1 MASIQN
7 FLRSS
12 NKNRNI
18 PYTTVKTQ
26 IKALGHTTPYQG
38 SAPPTLTYKPNNVYN
53 ASIPSLT
60 ESPCF
65 RDFGK
70 ECTKNQSC
78 RHICTE
84 FAGGIWRIRTE
95 VKSRASPV
103 SSVTLPTAWMVMRSP
118 RSLSRTAWSRN
129 VLALPLFAVWWMG
142 TSLLKASS
150 LASPLWRRSYQA
162 YIIFLA
168 GECRDNMHSQ
178 GVAEKSGAR
187 LRTVCRKIFSTNCA
201 SFPELQKVPKNLWS
215 KTQDTPPGF
224 LA

>member
-129 VLALPLFAVWWMG
+129 VLALPLFAVW
-142 TSLLKASS
+142 
-150 LASPLWRRSYQA
+150 
-162 YIIFLA
+162 
-168 GECRDNMHSQ
+168 
-178 GVAEKSGAR
+178 
-187 LRTVCRKIFSTNCA
+187 
-201 SFPELQKVPKNLWS
+201 
-215 KTQDTPPGF
+215 
-224 LA
+224 